1 MAPNDEETMKRR
13 YREFLDLMPLTTAIA
28 GLPASEGSFNYNPD
42 QMEVRAQ
49 TLLAAFKVAR
59 QMARDVLSGV

>member
-1 MAPNDEETMKRR
+1 MAPNDEDTLKRR
-13 YREFLDLMPLTTAIA
+13 YCEFLDLMPLTTAIA
-28 GLPASEGSFNYNPD
+28 GLPASEGTFNFNPD

-59 QMARDVLSGV
+59 QMAREVLGGV